1 MDPSRIVFANPC
13 KAVSALCVARD
24 MGVVRT
30 TFDNLDELDSI
41 KRFMPNAELFLRIHA
56 NDDGALIQLGDK
68 FGASVDSTLV
78 LLQRARE
85 LGLEVV
91 GVSFH
96 VGMFQLCWGFD
107 HIADNGQAPGQP
119 TTKPLSKPCKEQ
131 KPYSTKPATMATI
144 CNIST

>member
-1 MDPSRIVFANPC
+1 
-13 KAVSALCVARD
+13 

-41 KRFMPNAELFLRIHA
+41 KRFMPNAQLFLRIHA

-68 FGASVDSTLV
+68 FGASIDSTSV

-96 VGMFQLCWGFD
+96 VGRFRFSPPPPSFWS
-107 HIADNGQAPGQP
+107 HR
-119 TTKPLSKPCKEQ
+119 
-131 KPYSTKPATMATI
+131 
-144 CNIST
+144 